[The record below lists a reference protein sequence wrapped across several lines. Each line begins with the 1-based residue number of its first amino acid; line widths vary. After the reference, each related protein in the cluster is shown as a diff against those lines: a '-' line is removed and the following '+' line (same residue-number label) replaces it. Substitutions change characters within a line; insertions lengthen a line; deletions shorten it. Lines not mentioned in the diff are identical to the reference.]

1 MSMNIRDYQGQ
12 PVPYYEFSDGELRHS
27 IEEAKASIRRLA
39 IVDHPR
45 SAWAIK
51 VLKENIRFMQRV
63 LRGAS

>member
-1 MSMNIRDYQGQ
+1 MNIRDYQRQ
-12 PVPYYEFSDGELRHS
+12 PVPYHEFSDGELRHS

-51 VLKENIRFMQRV
+51 VLKENIRIMRQV